1 MKAPRRVLTATLCA
15 LAASGT
21 LLAASPSAPAA
32 TASSAKAASPD
43 APLFR
48 AKLMANS
55 SGKCLDVAAKLDTD
69 GAFVQQWHCY
79 DAPDNQTWN
88 FVAVGD
94 GDAAT
99 GGYFADGYYT
109 IRAQHS
115 SKCLEVAGASQSNG
129 ATVWQMSCDPDNKK
143 TNQQW
148 RLVQR
153 PNGFFS
159 LVARHSGKCLT
170 VLNGNVDDGT
180 GIVQQTC
187 NDDQPYQEWK
197 LI

>member
-1 MKAPRRVLTATLCA
+1 MKAPRRVLTASLCA

-21 LLAASPSAPAA
+21 LLASSSPAPAA
-32 TASSAKAASPD
+32 TANSARAAAPD

-48 AKLMANS
+48 AKLMVNS
-55 SGKCLDVAAKLDTD
+55 SGKCLDVANALTTD
-69 GAFVQQWHCY
+69 AAFVQQWQCY
-79 DAPDNQTWN
+79 DAPNNQTWN
-88 FVAVGD
+88 FHAVGD
-94 GDAAT
+94 SDAA
-99 GGYFADGYYT
+99 GGFFADGYYT
-109 IRAQHS
+109 IRAEHS
-115 SKCLEVAGASQSNG
+115 SKCLEVASASQVSG
-129 ATVWQMSCDPDNKK
+129 ATVTQMSCDPTNKK
-143 TNQQW
+143 TSQQW

-170 VLNGNVDDGT
+170 ALDGNLADGT
-180 GIVQQTC
+180 AIVQQTC